1 LLLLDSPVVI
11 VTERWS
17 DLDGI
22 DISQLIEEFLDD
34 ANGHVEAVEVSLMEL
49 EKRWAEGVLDDTL
62 LTLLLGNLHTLKG
75 NSGMMGFTPV
85 QQYVHKLESAL
96 KTVQERSIPPSTAV
110 FEALYAAINALRSNF
125 SRLAGDH
132 KAVLDFSDEMMSLDM
147 SFFRESESVSA
158 AGLSAPQPQIRLKG
172 DDDAYITQKSTTL
185 KVSFEKLDELLNL
198 VGELVIHRTS
208 LHALEKRLQEK
219 VSDRAL
225 LEAFSEASQ
234 LIGKSSVDLRESIM
248 KARMLPIKSVFQ
260 RFQRLV
266 RDYAH
271 KSGKEIL
278 LRFEG
283 EETELDKTVIDE
295 IGEPLLHLIRN
306 ALDHGIESVEE
317 RRRAGKAST
326 GVLTL
331 SACHESNHIVIAV
344 EDDGRGMN
352 PDHILRSAVDKGL
365 VSEEEGQSLSPHEVL
380 QLLFLPGFSTSN
392 EVTETSGRG
401 IGLDVVKKIVTSLNG
416 MIDISGTPGCGTR
429 FTIKLPLTLAIIT
442 ALMVEVGGEIF
453 AIPLSG
459 VLESIRIRAEE
470 IHDVGGTEVI
480 NLRDQLLPIRRLDR
494 FFGLNS
500 MVEREQEYV
509 VVVGSGEKRGGLVVD
524 RLLGQQEIVIK
535 ALDDYLGDLPG
546 ISGGTVLGD
555 GSISMI
561 VDISSILSG
570 LKHGGRDRTLTNNE
584 KRSA

>member
-1 LLLLDSPVVI
+1 LGN
-11 VTERWS
+11 
-17 DLDGI
+17 GI
-22 DISQLIEEFLDD
+22 DLSVLMEEFLDD
-34 ANGHVEAVEVSLMEL
+34 ANGHVEAVESSLMEL
-49 EKRWAEGVLDDTL
+49 EKRCADGVLDGVI
-62 LTLLLGNLHTLKG
+62 LTTLLGNLHTLKG
-75 NSGMMGFTPV
+75 NSGMMGLTPV
-85 QQYVHKLESAL
+85 QQYIHKLESAF
-96 KTVQERSIPPSTAV
+96 KTVQEGIIPVSADV
-110 FEALYAAINALRSNF
+110 FETFFAAVTSIRAAFVALAQDAAVAI
-125 SRLAGDH
+125 
-132 KAVLDFSDEMMSLDM
+132 DFSDELMALDM
-147 SFFRESESVSA
+147 LFFESRPDGGGA
-158 AGLSAPQPQIRLKG
+158 APTEPQFQAPLRGKVEDL
-172 DDDAYITQKSTTL
+172 AYITQKSSTL

-208 LHALEKRLQEK
+208 LNALEKRLQEK

-234 LIGKSSVDLRESIM
+234 LIGKSSSDLREAIM

-266 RDYAH
+266 RDHAQ

-306 ALDHGIESVEE
+306 AVDHGIESVAE
-317 RRRAGKAST
+317 RRRAGKPSS

-331 SACHESNHIVIAV
+331 RARHESNHIVIEA
-344 EDDGRGMN
+344 EDDGRGMR
-352 PDHILRSAVDKGL
+352 PDAIRSSALDKGL
-365 VSEEEGQSLSPHEVL
+365 LGADEAAALADGEVL
-380 QLLFLPGFSTSN
+380 NLLFLPGFSTSS

-416 MIDISGTPGCGTR
+416 MIDISSNPGCGTR

-442 ALMVEVGGEIF
+442 ALMVEVGGETF
-453 AIPLSG
+453 AVPLSG
-459 VLESIRIRAEE
+459 VLESIRIETDE
-470 IHDVGGTEVI
+470 IHRVGSSEVI
-480 NLRDQLLPIRRLDR
+480 NLRDHLLPICRLDS
-494 FFGLNS
+494 FFRLNTGS
-500 MVEREQEYV
+500 ARGQEYV
-509 VVVGSGEKRGGLVVD
+509 VVVGSGDRRGGLVVD

-535 ALDDYLGDLPG
+535 ALDDYLGDIPG

-555 GSISMI
+555 GNISMI

-570 LKHGGRDRTLTNNE
+570 MKQ
-584 KRSA
+584 SAHR

>member
-1 LLLLDSPVVI
+1 M
-11 VTERWS
+11 
-17 DLDGI
+17 DGVI
-22 DISQLIEEFLDD
+22 DISLLIEEFLDD
-34 ANGHVEAVEVSLMEL
+34 ANGHVEAVETSLMEL
-49 EKRWAEGVLDDTL
+49 EKRWSEGVLDDTL

-96 KTVQERSIPPSTAV
+96 KNVQERTVPLSVTV
-110 FEALYAAINALRSNF
+110 FEAFYSAVSALRSNF
-125 SRLAGDH
+125 TRLAADP
-132 KAVLDFSDEMMSLDM
+132 KTVLDFSDEVMSLDM
-147 SFFRESESVSA
+147 LFFNQTMQSA
-158 AGLSAPQPQIRLKG
+158 ASTPLQPQFKPRG
-172 DDDAYITQKSTTL
+172 EDVSYITQKSTTL

-208 LHALEKRLQEK
+208 LNALEKRLQEK
-219 VSDRAL
+219 VTDRAL

-234 LIGKSSVDLRESIM
+234 LIGKSSTDLRESIM

-266 RDYAH
+266 RDH
-271 KSGKEIL
+271 SQKSGKEIL

-306 ALDHGIESVEE
+306 AVDHGIESVEE

-326 GVLTL
+326 GVITL

-344 EDDGRGMN
+344 EDDGRGMD
-352 PDHILRSAVDKGL
+352 PDRIRTSAVAKGL
-365 VSEEEGQSLSPHEVL
+365 IGEEEAESLSPQEVL
-380 QLLFLPGFSTSN
+380 QLLFLPGFSTSS

-416 MIDISGTPGCGTR
+416 MIDISGTPGVGTR

-459 VLESIRIRAEE
+459 VLESIRIHADE
-470 IHDVGGTEVI
+470 IHEVGAAEVI
-480 NLRDQLLPIRRLDR
+480 NLRDHLLPIRHLDS
-494 FFGLNS
+494 FFG
-500 MVEREQEYV
+500 MKRAVERDLEYV

-570 LKHGGRDRTLTNNE
+570 MKSNTKERTFANTE
-584 KRSA
+584 KRSS

>member
-1 LLLLDSPVVI
+1 LDG
-11 VTERWS
+11 
-17 DLDGI
+17 GI
-22 DISQLIEEFLDD
+22 DISVLMEEFLED
-34 ANGHVEAVEVSLMEL
+34 ANGHLEAVEVSLMEL
-49 EKRWAEGVLDDTL
+49 EKRWAEGLLDETL

-75 NSGMMGFTPV
+75 NSGMMGLIPV
-85 QQYVHKLESAL
+85 QQYIHKLESAL
-96 KTVQERSIPPSTAV
+96 KKVQEGTVSISATV
-110 FEALYAAINALRSNF
+110 FEAFYTAVSSLRSSF
-125 SRLAGDH
+125 SRLTLDATSM
-132 KAVLDFSDEMMSLDM
+132 VDFSDEMMALDM
-147 SFFRESESVSA
+147 LFFNSTETERES
-158 AGLSAPQPQIRLKG
+158 LSNEAQLQSPFKG
-172 DDDAYITQKSTTL
+172 RGEDLSYITQKSTTL

-208 LHALEKRLQEK
+208 LNALEKRLQEK
-219 VSDRAL
+219 SADRAL

-234 LIGKSSVDLRESIM
+234 LIGKSSTDLREAIM
-248 KARMLPIKSVFQ
+248 KARMLPIRSVFQ

-266 RDYAH
+266 RDH
-271 KSGKEIL
+271 SQKSGKEIR

-283 EETELDKTVIDE
+283 EDTELDKTVIDE

-306 ALDHGIESVEE
+306 AVDHGIESVEE
-317 RRRAGKAST
+317 RRRTGKPAA

-344 EDDGRGMN
+344 NDDGRGMD
-352 PDHILRSAVDKGL
+352 PDRIRCSAVAKGL
-365 VSEEEGQSLSPHEVL
+365 LGEDEAGALPAGEVL
-380 QLLFLPGFSTSN
+380 NLLFLPGFSTSS

-416 MIDISGTPGCGTR
+416 MIDISSDPGRGTR

-453 AIPLSG
+453 AVPLSG
-459 VLESIRIRAEE
+459 VLESIRINAGE
-470 IHDVGGTEVI
+470 IHQIGATEVI
-480 NLRDQLLPIRRLDR
+480 NLRDHLLPICRLDN
-494 FFGLNS
+494 FFRMNR
-500 MVEREQEYV
+500 MQEREHEYV

-535 ALDDYLGDLPG
+535 ALDDYLGELPG

-561 VDISSILSG
+561 VDVSSILSG
-570 LKHGGRDRTLTNNE
+570 MKSIN
-584 KRSA
+584 K

>member
-1 LLLLDSPVVI
+1 
-11 VTERWS
+11 
-17 DLDGI
+17 LDGVM
-22 DISQLIEEFLDD
+22 DISLLIEEFLDD
-34 ANGHVEAVEVSLMEL
+34 ANGHVESVEVALMEL
-49 EKRWAEGVLDDTL
+49 EKRWGEGVLDDTL
-62 LTLLLGNLHTLKG
+62 LTLMLGNLHTLKG
-75 NSGMMGFTPV
+75 NSGMMGFAPV

-96 KTVQERSIPPSTAV
+96 KNVQERVVPLSTVV
-110 FEALYAAINALRSNF
+110 FEAFYGAVSALRSNF
-125 SRLAGDH
+125 TKLAVDP
-132 KAVLDFSDEMMSLDM
+132 KADLDFSDEMMSLDM
-147 SFFRESESVSA
+147 LFFTKNQ
-158 AGLSAPQPQIRLKG
+158 PQPVPGEKEVPLQPQVKTRGEDLS
-172 DDDAYITQKSTTL
+172 YITQKSTTL

-208 LHALEKRLQEK
+208 LNALEKRLQEK

-225 LEAFSEASQ
+225 LEAFNEASQ
-234 LIGKSSVDLRESIM
+234 LIGKSSTDLREAIM

-266 RDYAH
+266 RDH
-271 KSGKEIL
+271 SQKSGKEIL

-283 EETELDKTVIDE
+283 EDTELDKTVIDE

-306 ALDHGIESVEE
+306 AVDHGIESVEE

-326 GVLTL
+326 GLLTL

-344 EDDGRGMN
+344 EDDGRGMD
-352 PDHILRSAVDKGL
+352 PDRIRSSAVAKGL
-365 VSEEEGQSLSPHEVL
+365 IEATEAEALTAQEVL
-380 QLLFLPGFSTSN
+380 HLLFLPGFSTSS

-416 MIDISGTPGCGTR
+416 MIDISSRTGDGTR

-459 VLESIRIRAEE
+459 VLESIRIQADE
-470 IHDVGGTEVI
+470 IHEVGGTEVI
-480 NLRDQLLPIRRLDR
+480 NLRDQLLPIRRLDG
-494 FFGLNS
+494 FYKVNKGG
-500 MVEREQEYV
+500 ERDLEYV

-570 LKHGGRDRTLTNNE
+570 LKSSTKERTFVTSE

>member
-1 LLLLDSPVVI
+1 M
-11 VTERWS
+11 
-17 DLDGI
+17 
-22 DISQLIEEFLDD
+22 DISLLIEEFLDD
-34 ANGHVEAVEVSLMEL
+34 ANGHVEAVETSLMEL
-49 EKRWAEGVLDDTL
+49 EKRWADGVQDDTL

-75 NSGMMGFTPV
+75 NSGMMGFSPV
-85 QQYVHKLESAL
+85 QQYVHRLESAL
-96 KTVQERSIPPSTAV
+96 KNVQEQVVPLSVQV
-110 FEALYAAINALRSNF
+110 FEALYASVSALRRNF
-125 SRLAGDH
+125 TLLAGDP
-132 KAVLDFSDEMMSLDM
+132 KATLDFSDETAALEVL
-147 SFFRESESVSA
+147 FFNHATVRAEI
-158 AGLSAPQPQIRLKG
+158 APRDLPGQGPVKQRG
-172 DDDAYITQKSTTL
+172 DDLSYISQKSSTL

-208 LHALEKRLQEK
+208 LNALEKRLQET
-219 VSDRAL
+219 VDDRGL
-225 LEAFSEASQ
+225 LEAFGEASQ
-234 LIGKSSVDLRESIM
+234 LIGKSSTDLREAIM
-248 KARMLPIKSVFQ
+248 KARMLPIKAVFQ
-260 RFQRLV
+260 KFQRLV
-266 RDYAH
+266 RDYSH
-271 KSGKEIL
+271 QSGKEIL

-306 ALDHGIESVEE
+306 AVDHGIESVED

-344 EDDGRGMN
+344 EDDGRGMDTDKIRN
-352 PDHILRSAVDKGL
+352 SAVTKGLIDKG
-365 VSEEEGQSLSPHEVL
+365 EAEMLSPQEVL
-380 QLLFLPGFSTSN
+380 QLLFLPGFSTSS

-416 MIDISGTPGCGTR
+416 MIDISGTQGVGTR

-442 ALMVEVGGEIF
+442 ALMVEVGGEVF

-459 VLESIRIRAEE
+459 VLESIRINAGE
-470 IHDVGGTEVI
+470 IHEVGTVEVI
-480 NLRDQLLPIRRLDR
+480 NLRDHLLPIRRLDH
-494 FFGLNS
+494 FFG
-500 MVEREQEYV
+500 MATVDDRDVEYV

-561 VDISSILSG
+561 VDISSILSRMNN
-570 LKHGGRDRTLTNNE
+570 LTRERTIANTD